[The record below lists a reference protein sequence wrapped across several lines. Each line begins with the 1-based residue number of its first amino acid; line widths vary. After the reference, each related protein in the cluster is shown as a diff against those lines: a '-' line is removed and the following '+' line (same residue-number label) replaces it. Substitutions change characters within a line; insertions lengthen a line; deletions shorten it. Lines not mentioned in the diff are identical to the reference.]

1 MTRSLLRTAAFVGAL
16 ATPLAGIGAAPNP
29 SNVQAGTYA
38 IEPLHTRVMFGIDHL
53 GFSTYYGQFVA
64 ASGTLKLDPKDPG
77 SAALEVKVP
86 TATVS
91 TTNAKLDG
99 ELKSAD
105 WLNAEKYP
113 EISFKST
120 KVTPSGSDAA
130 TVTGDLTLHGVTKP
144 VTLNVKLHGQ
154 GANPMSK
161 KPTIGFDISGKI
173 RRSDFGVNKYVPLI
187 GDEVDLIISAA
198 LEKQR

>member
-1 MTRSLLRTAAFVGAL
+1 MTLSFLRAAAVIGATAVPLL
-16 ATPLAGIGAAPNP
+16 ATGAPDPAK
-29 SNVQAGTYA
+29 VAAGTYM
-38 IEPLHTRVMFGIDHL
+38 IEPYHTRVMFGIDHM
-53 GFSTYYGQFVA
+53 GFSTYYGQFVN
-64 ASGTLKLDPKDPG
+64 ASGSLKIDPKDP
-77 SAALEVKVP
+77 AAASLDVKVP
-86 TATVS
+86 TASVS

-105 WLNAEKYP
+105 WLDAEKYP

-120 KVTPSGSDAA
+120 KVTAAGGDAA
-130 TVTGDLTLHGVTKP
+130 EVTGDLTIHGVTKP
-144 VTLNVKLHGQ
+144 VTLRVKLHGQ

-173 RRSDFGVNKYVPLI
+173 KRTDFGVSKYVPLI

-198 LEKQR
+198 LEMKS